1 MVAPHFPQ
9 QGDIVLLNFNPQA
22 GHEQQ
27 GTRPALVA
35 SNPVF
40 HQLTKL
46 AIVCPITS
54 VDRGFPLHVRL
65 DSRTK
70 TRGVVMCEQAKSL
83 DVNARGV
90 VFVERAPREVA
101 DEVSDVLVGSVER
114 LQGLGYTAE
123 DHLKTTP

>member
-1 MVAPHFPQ
+1 M
-9 QGDIVLLNFNPQA
+9 LLNFNPQA

-27 GTRPALVA
+27 VSKPALVA

-40 HQLTKL
+40 HQLTNL
-46 AIVCPITS
+46 AIVCPITL

-65 DSRTK
+65 DARTK

-83 DVNARGV
+83 DVSARGV

-101 DEVSDVLVGSVER
+101 DEVSDVLIGSVER
-114 LQGLGYTAE
+114 LVGAGG
-123 DHLKTTP
+123 